1 MQKKS
6 GLFVKINYNNYTLDK
21 DKSVKEKNFSRSN
34 DMNLKRYLLC
44 AGILN
49 KNGGTFIFQAK
60 NMDEAEDIGNNNP
73 FINSKIYSY
82 EILKSDIINL

>member
-6 GLFVKINYNNYTLDK
+6 GLFVKINYNNYTFDK
-21 DKSVKEKNFSRSN
+21 DKLEKDKSFSRSN
-34 DMNLKRYLLC
+34 EMNLKKYLLC
-44 AGILN
+44 AGMLN

-82 EILKSDIINL
+82 EILKGDSIKL